1 LVKGGF
7 FMLPSD
13 ARSSWPEI
21 DQWYCYKTMDDLSDI
36 ELKKL
41 EKKLL
46 DTLET
51 KKTKVYSLNLL
62 NSWLF
67 NCRKI
72 KQKRLYI

>member
-1 LVKGGF
+1 
-7 FMLPSD
+7 MLPSD

-21 DQWYCYKTMDDLSDI
+21 DRWYCYKTMDDLSDI

-46 DTLET
+46 DTLDTLKT
-51 KKTKVYSLNLL
+51 KQTKVYSSSLL

-67 NCRKI
+67 DCRKV